1 MSRKLAL
8 IYFLDLSAVI
18 FISGILI
25 REKFIAIN
33 FAEKEVAGNQY
44 IGVVRQALFAIPS
57 VYYLVPPSDRP
68 HVAAPLGAM
77 QEKLERAEREFGKG
91 LESAEIAGEL
101 AQLMRRAELTAP
113 TASKTAHG
121 DLDPTDI
128 MAAGR
133 ALLTRVGNQSNLIL
147 DPDLDSYYTMSLVVL
162 RFPELLEVLNAMHR
176 LTRDEQD
183 LAAEERQR
191 WLTKFLIL
199 SGRLDAIV
207 KGVDTDYSEAF
218 AASTPDLRRNLI
230 ASQSALMESLHRFR
244 AISHNIIGASPGSRI
259 EGDPRRAYGA
269 AVSSLQSAWADAQ
282 GELHRLL
289 TTRIQGEFHR
299 MWTHLGTAG
308 LLLMVI
314 LSVVYYVARQI
325 ALPLGRVAHVAE
337 NVRRSG
343 DYTLRA
349 VWHSEDEIGR
359 LVDGF
364 NSMLE
369 QLNRQ
374 RMEQQE
380 LVARARASEAQRKLV
395 DSVPIPLLVTAIP
408 HHQVLHANHAAQ
420 AWLNGCD
427 TDPWKSGME
436 PDARIRFFQTLSDVG
451 SINEFE
457 VRWLG
462 GLQPSWALVS
472 ARRVEYQG
480 QPAVL
485 STFTPIGQIKSL
497 ESRLE
502 LWAKVFSASSEGILV
517 MNAEGIVISANS
529 AFCRTTSYG
538 LPDLLGKH
546 PGFLLAERNEKELTS
561 VIRQTA
567 MATGSWQGEVWI
579 TGKKEMTYPAWL
591 VVNAVRDGSG
601 DITHFIAISLDISD
615 RKASEQH
622 IHFLA
627 HHDTLTSLPNR
638 LLFEERLTLSI
649 QQARRKNGKL
659 GILFID
665 LDRFKNINDSLGHH
679 VGDGLLRSVA
689 ARLVNAVR
697 EGDTVSR
704 LGGDEFVIILNEVRD
719 AEEIGRIIERRL
731 IPMITAL
738 HPVEGA
744 ELYISCSIG
753 VSVFPDDGSDI
764 EQLMRNA
771 DSAMYEAKSQGRN
784 NAQFFTQTLNDRIV
798 QHLHLESELRH
809 AVERDE
815 LVLHYQ
821 PRIHA
826 GKGSVAGVECLLR
839 WRHSAKGMMQPA
851 QFIPIAEETGLIV
864 PIGAWI
870 IQQACRQHIEWREQG
885 LGEIPISINLS
896 AVQLRDAG
904 LLPVLR
910 AALAT
915 YPINA
920 RHIELELTESILM
933 ENVPTTIETLE
944 AIKALGFSLSIDDFG
959 TGYSS
964 LNYLYRFPIDKLK
977 IDRSFIRSMHHAPHS
992 LTVTRAIIGLGHTLG
1007 LKVVAEGVEK
1017 ESDVELLRAADC
1029 DELQG
1034 FYYSRP
1040 KPAEEIG
1047 AWLKSREVVFS
1058 RVPRALR
1065 ASQPPDEPTKGRVE
1079 SGYERTR

>member
-1 MSRKLAL
+1 MRQYLSRLIGRLTVSRKLAL
-8 IYFLDLSAVI
+8 IYFLDLTAVI
-18 FISGILI
+18 FVSGILI

-44 IGVVRQALFAIPS
+44 IGVVRQALFVNTLNTDPVSAE
-57 VYYLVPPSDRP
+57 
-68 HVAAPLGAM
+68 AASLPKPIALLP
-77 QEKLERAEREFGKG
+77 EKLERAEREFGQG
-91 LESAEIAGEL
+91 MDSAELAAGL
-101 AQLMRRAELTAP
+101 VHLLRRA
-113 TASKTAHG
+113 ASEADSYTGPQQGKSA
-121 DLDPTDI
+121 DALA

-133 ALLTRVGNQSNLIL
+133 ALLTRIGNQSNLIL

-162 RFPELLEVLNAMHR
+162 RFPELLEVLNDMHR
-176 LTRDEQD
+176 LIQGGNVLREDQ
-183 LAAEERQR
+183 RQR
-191 WLTKFLIL
+191 WRIEFLIL

-218 AASTPDLRRNLI
+218 AASTPDLRRNLD
-230 ASQSALMESLHRFR
+230 QSHAALSTSLHHFR
-244 AISHNIIGASPGSRI
+244 AISHKIINASPGSRI
-259 EGDPRRAYGA
+259 DDDPGYAYRAA
-269 AVSSLQSAWADAQ
+269 LSNLQSAWADTQ

-289 TTRIQGEFHR
+289 ATRIKSEFHR

-308 LLLMVI
+308 LLLLVI
-314 LSVVYYVARQI
+314 LSVVFYVARQI
-325 ALPLGRVAHVAE
+325 ALPLGRVANVAE

-359 LVDGF
+359 LVGGF

-369 QLNRQ
+369 QLDRQ
-374 RMEQQE
+374 RIAQQE
-380 LVARARASEAQRKLV
+380 LVARARASEAQRELV

-408 HHQVLHANHAAQ
+408 HHQVLHANHAAE
-420 AWLNGCD
+420 AWLNGLG

-436 PDARIRFFQTLSDVG
+436 PEARIRFFQALSDVG
-451 SINEFE
+451 SIDEFE

-462 GLQPSWALVS
+462 GLHPSWALVS

-502 LWAKVFSASSEGILV
+502 LWAKVFSASSEGIVV
-517 MNAEGIVISANS
+517 MNADGVMISANL
-529 AFCRTTSYG
+529 AFCRSTSYG
-538 LPDLLGKH
+538 LPDLLGKQ
-546 PGFLLAERNEKELTS
+546 PGFLLVERNEKDLFST
-561 VIRQTA
+561 IRQTA
-567 MATGSWQGEVWI
+567 IATGSWQGEAWI
-579 TGKKEMTYPAWL
+579 TGKKELTYPAWL
-591 VVNAVRDGSG
+591 VVNAVRDGNG

-627 HHDTLTSLPNR
+627 HHDALTSLPNR

-649 QQARRKNGKL
+649 QQARRKNGRL

-679 VGDGLLRSVA
+679 VGDSLLRSVA
-689 ARLVNAVR
+689 DRLIHVVR

-704 LGGDEFVIILNEVRD
+704 LGGDEFVIILNEIKD
-719 AEEIGRIIERRL
+719 AEEVGRIIERRL
-731 IPMITAL
+731 IPMITSP
-738 HPVEGA
+738 HRIEGA

-753 VSVFPDDGSDI
+753 VSVFPEDGSDI
-764 EQLMRNA
+764 AELMRNA

-798 QHLHLESELRH
+798 RHLHLESGLRH
-809 AVERDE
+809 AVERNE

-821 PRIHA
+821 PRIDA
-826 GKGSVAGVECLLR
+826 RTGSVAGVECLLR
-839 WRHSAKGMMQPA
+839 WTHSDEGMMQPA
-851 QFIPIAEETGLIV
+851 QFIPIAEESGLIV

-870 IQQACRQHIEWREQG
+870 IQQACRQHLAWKEQG
-885 LGEIPISINLS
+885 MGEIPVSINLS
-896 AVQLRDAG
+896 AVQLRDG
-904 LLPVLR
+904 SLLPVLR
-910 AALAT
+910 EALAAC
-915 YPINA
+915 PVDP

-933 ENVPTTIETLE
+933 ENVQATIETLE
-944 AIKALGFSLSIDDFG
+944 AIKALGFSISIDDFG

-1017 ESDVELLRAADC
+1017 ASDVELLKAAEC

-1040 KPAEEIG
+1040 QPAEDIG
-1047 AWLKSREVVFS
+1047 AWLKNRGGLL
-1058 RVPRALR
+1058 PLTIHL
-1065 ASQPPDEPTKGRVE
+1065 QPDTEPCQMG
-1079 SGYERTR
+1079 

>member
-1 MSRKLAL
+1 MRHYLSRLIGRLTVSRKLAL
-8 IYFLDLSAVI
+8 IYFLDLTAVI
-18 FISGILI
+18 FVSGILI

-44 IGVVRQALFAIPS
+44 IGVVRQALFLNP
-57 VYYLVPPSDRP
+57 L
-68 HVAAPLGAM
+68 VAAPTPLAAVAPGSNPLDGVP
-77 QEKLERAEREFGKG
+77 EKLERAEREFG
-91 LESAEIAGEL
+91 LDMDTAEL
-101 AQLMRRAELTAP
+101 AGAMVHAVRNAASAKASGRQSANAEAP
-113 TASKTAHG
+113 AM
-121 DLDPTDI
+121 L
-128 MAAGR
+128 AAGR
-133 ALLTRVGNQSNLIL
+133 ALLTRIGNQSNLIL

-176 LTRDEQD
+176 LIQREP
-183 LAAEERQR
+183 AESSRERQR
-191 WLTKFLIL
+191 WLTELLIL

-218 AASTPDLRRNLI
+218 AASTPDLRQNLNE
-230 ASQSALMESLHRFR
+230 SQAALAVSLNLYRSISRSIIDAGPGNRTRDDPAHAYGT
-244 AISHNIIGASPGSRI
+244 AISN
-259 EGDPRRAYGA
+259 
-269 AVSSLQSAWADAQ
+269 LQSAWADAQ
-282 GELHRLL
+282 AELHRLL
-289 TTRIQGEFHR
+289 TTRIKHEFRR

-308 LLLMVI
+308 LLLLVI

-359 LVDGF
+359 LVGGF

-374 RMEQQE
+374 RIEQQE
-380 LVARARASEAQRKLV
+380 LVARARASEAQRELV

-420 AWLNGCD
+420 SWLNGRD

-436 PDARIRFFQTLSDVG
+436 PEARIRFFQALSDVG
-451 SINEFE
+451 RVDEFE

-462 GLQPSWALVS
+462 GGHASWALVS

-480 QPAVL
+480 LPAVL

-517 MNAEGIVISANS
+517 MNADGVVISANA
-529 AFCRTTSYG
+529 AFCRSTSYG
-538 LPDLLGKH
+538 LPDLLGKR
-546 PGFLLAERNEKELTS
+546 PGFLLAERNDRKLS
-561 VIRQTA
+561 NDIYQTA
-567 MATGSWQGEVWI
+567 VVTGSWQGEVWI
-579 TGKKEMTYPAWL
+579 TGKKERTYPAWL
-591 VVNAVRDGSG
+591 VVNAVRDGNG
-601 DITHFIAISLDISD
+601 EITHFIAISLDISD
-615 RKASEQH
+615 RKESEQH

-627 HHDTLTSLPNR
+627 HHDALTSLPNR

-649 QQARRKNGKL
+649 QQARRNNGKL

-689 ARLVNAVR
+689 DRLIKVVR

-704 LGGDEFVIILNEVRD
+704 LGGDEFVIILNEVGN

-731 IPMITAL
+731 IPMITAP
-738 HPVEGA
+738 HRIEGA
-744 ELYISCSIG
+744 ELYISCSVG
-753 VSVFPDDGSDI
+753 VSVYPDDGGDI
-764 EQLMRNA
+764 AELMRNA
-771 DSAMYEAKSQGRN
+771 DSAMYEAKNQGRN
-784 NAQFFTQTLNDRIV
+784 NAQFFTQALNDRIV

-815 LVLHYQ
+815 LILHYQ
-821 PRIHA
+821 PRIDA
-826 GKGSVAGVECLLR
+826 RSGGVAGVECLLR
-839 WRHSAKGMMQPA
+839 WKHSGEGMMQPA
-851 QFIPIAEETGLIV
+851 QFIPIAEESGLIV
-864 PIGAWI
+864 PIGAWV
-870 IQQACRQHIEWREQG
+870 IQQACRQHLAWREQG
-885 LGEIPISINLS
+885 MGEIPVSVNLS
-896 AVQLRDAG
+896 AVQLRDG
-904 LLPVLR
+904 NLLPVLR

-915 YPINA
+915 YPVNA

-933 ENVPTTIETLE
+933 ENVQATIETLE
-944 AIKALGFSLSIDDFG
+944 AIKALGFSLSVDDFG

-1017 ESDVELLRAADC
+1017 ESDVQLLQAAEC

-1034 FYYSRP
+1034 FYYCRP
-1040 KPAEEIG
+1040 KPAEDIG
-1047 AWLKSREVVFS
+1047 AWLNQW
-1058 RVPRALR
+1058 R
-1065 ASQPPDEPTKGRVE
+1065 ASAAASEEEIPAA
-1079 SGYERTR
+1079 S